1 MHIYIY
7 IFWLRPGKEWHSSSG
22 EIIWPWQILINW
34 PWHLFINPDMPST
47 SDDLYFT
54 LLVFNFFLKH
64 HTGICTD
71 QIFFNIMYITQTA
84 SIFNGNPSL

>member
-1 MHIYIY
+1 
-7 IFWLRPGKEWHSSSG
+7 
-22 EIIWPWQILINW
+22 
-34 PWHLFINPDMPST
+34 MPST